1 MQIQYSEH
9 LENRLKTRKIQYDLP
24 RKIYEQSKERYF
36 DNETKHH
43 IAIMQVDL
51 YGKMREVMVAY
62 ALQNDFARL
71 LTIHPLK
78 AGQKQ
83 ARLESGRWRKM

>member
-1 MQIQYSEH
+1 MRRIEH
-9 LENRLKTRKIQYDLP
+9 DLP
-24 RKIYEQSKERYF
+24 RKIFEQSRERYF
-36 DNETKHH
+36 DNETEHH

-51 YGKMREVMVAY
+51 YGKIRQVMVAY
-62 ALQNDFARL
+62 AEEKDSAKL

-83 ARLESGRWRKM
+83 ARVEKGRWRTI